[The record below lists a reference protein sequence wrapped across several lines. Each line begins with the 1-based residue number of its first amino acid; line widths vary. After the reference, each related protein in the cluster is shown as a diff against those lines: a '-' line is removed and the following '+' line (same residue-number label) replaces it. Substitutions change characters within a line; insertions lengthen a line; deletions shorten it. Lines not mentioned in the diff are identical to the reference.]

1 MLFTYIII
9 IRSPPSTSTVER
21 TFSDMKLTKTRI
33 RSTLEEDTL
42 DQTLKLCTEGPSTLS
57 DEDIDL
63 VFRNWKQQKP
73 RQ

>member
-1 MLFTYIII
+1 
-9 IRSPPSTSTVER
+9 
-21 TFSDMKLTKTRI
+21 MKLTKTQL
-33 RSTLEEDTL
+33 RSTLEEDIL
-42 DQTLKLCTEGPSTLS
+42 DQTLKLCTEDPPALS

>member
-9 IRSPPSTSTVER
+9 IHSPPSISTAER
-21 TFSDMKLTKTRI
+21 TFSDMKLTKTQLQ
-33 RSTLEEDTL
+33 SKLEEDTIN
-42 DQTLKLCTEGPSTLS
+42 QTLKLCTEGSPTLS

>member
-1 MLFTYIII
+1 
-9 IRSPPSTSTVER
+9 
-21 TFSDMKLTKTRI
+21 MKLTKTQL
-33 RSTLEEDTL
+33 RSILEEDTL
-42 DQTLKLCTEGPSTLS
+42 DQTLKLCTEGPPTLS

>member
-9 IRSPPSTSTVER
+9 IRSPSSTSTVER
-21 TFSDMKLTKTRI
+21 TFSDMKLTKTQLQ
-33 RSTLEEDTL
+33 STLEEDTL
-42 DQTLKLCTEGPSTLS
+42 DQTLKLCTEGPPTLS

-73 RQ
+73 R

>member
-1 MLFTYIII
+1 
-9 IRSPPSTSTVER
+9 
-21 TFSDMKLTKTRI
+21 MKLTKTQLQ
-33 RSTLEEDTL
+33 STLEEDTL
-42 DQTLKLCTEGPSTLS
+42 DQTLRLCIEGPPTLS

>member
-1 MLFTYIII
+1 MVKTTFFFYSVHL
-9 IRSPPSTSTVER
+9 TVER
-21 TFSDMKLTKTRI
+21 TFSDMKLTKTQL
-33 RSTLEEDTL
+33 RSTLEEDIL
-42 DQTLKLCTEGPSTLS
+42 DQTLKLCTEDPPALS